1 MKKSFLI
8 IMALMAAC
16 IVNAQ
21 DIITLANGESFY
33 AKNIRFSGDKVYF
46 NRWNDN
52 VTSSA
57 VSVLATKDLSKIV
70 YESGEEEFFRKED
83 PNAKVTY
90 NQQVNNG
97 NVDNSDKSANV
108 NVSAPNTTNNG
119 GYQPQQYN
127 GVVSLS
133 DEGRFMDNAR
143 FNAYAEGVGALFML
157 NDGHGGF
164 GGFNSP
170 FFGISGSAGAR
181 INDYF
186 YVGAGVGFYYGNG
199 NIENYYDSYYG
210 HTFYRDASS
219 WFLPV
224 FFDIRGFVPVT
235 DEFSL
240 FGEVSVGLE
249 FNQYS
254 SKKEYYTGKKCGKTH
269 LNLCVGAEIQHFE
282 VSMGVMAFSGIDRYE
297 EYYDNYSTGEHS
309 HSVYY
314 GYGKVYPV
322 LYLKVGYR
330 FGE

>member
-1 MKKSFLI
+1 MKKYLFLI
-8 IMALMAAC
+8 IVLATFTFC
-16 IVNAQ
+16 KAQ
-21 DIITLANGESFY
+21 DIITLANGEKVY
-33 AKNIRFSGDKVYF
+33 AVNIRFSGDKVYF
-46 NRWNDN
+46 NRWSENGESQS
-52 VTSSA
+52 VTTLS
-57 VSVLATKDLSKIV
+57 TKDLSKIV
-70 YESGEEEFFRKED
+70 YESGEEEFFRASD
-83 PNAKVTY
+83 PNAKLST
-90 NQQVNNG
+90 QQKNEPEKHNNSVVNN
-97 NVDNSDKSANV
+97 NSANT
-108 NVSAPNTTNNG
+108 NTNNNYNSNSQYSG
-119 GYQPQQYN
+119 GRGN
-127 GVVSLS
+127 
-133 DEGRFMDNAR
+133 EGRFMDNAR
-143 FNAYAEGVGALFML
+143 FNAYAEGVGALLML
-157 NDGHGGF
+157 NDGHGRF

-186 YVGAGVGFYYGNG
+186 YVGAGVGFYYGDG
-199 NIENYYDSYYG
+199 YIDYDIYSDINTW
-210 HTFYRDASS
+210 HTTDKDASS

-224 FFDIRGFVPVT
+224 FFDIRGFIPVT

-254 SKKEYYTGKKCGKTH
+254 SKKEYYTGEKCGKTH